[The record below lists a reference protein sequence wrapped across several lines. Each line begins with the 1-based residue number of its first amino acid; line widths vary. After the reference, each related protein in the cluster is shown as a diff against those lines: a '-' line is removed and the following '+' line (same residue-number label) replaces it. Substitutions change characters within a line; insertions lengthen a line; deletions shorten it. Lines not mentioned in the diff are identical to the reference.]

1 MWWQKQE
8 AGMIPERV
16 TGRASRW
23 PPEARKGKEMDSLP
37 DPPPCQK
44 LLLDREKLISDLLS
58 PKLYKN
64 KFVLCSVTK
73 FIYECSA
80 EKCFVCFAPLV
91 GRDATICNYLLGH
104 TALRQTPTLL
114 RHPAKL
120 DPCLG
125 TSLLEWYYFAFA
137 FALLE
142 SSLPWLKHLF

>member
-1 MWWQKQE
+1 
-8 AGMIPERV
+8 MIQERV
-16 TGRASRW
+16 TGKASRW

-44 LLLDREKLISDLLS
+44 LLLDREKQISDLLS
-58 PKLYKN
+58 PKPYEN

-73 FIYECSA
+73 FMYEGSA
-80 EKCFVCFAPLV
+80 ETCFACFAALA
-91 GRDATICNYLLGH
+91 GRDVTICSCLLGH
-104 TALRQTPTLL
+104 TALRQTRTLL
-114 RHPAKL
+114 RHPAKR

-125 TSLLEWYYFAFA
+125 TSLLEWYFFAFA